1 MYQNVPA
8 PLDMANPYPKLNVDP
23 FSIPLKVQMTRDANG
38 TPSWRRFD
46 GTPFPATEPFN
57 AKNFTFIDPFIKTPY
72 VQQWTFNVQFE
83 PFRGNLLDIRYVGTR
98 GVGFMAKSNLAQAV
112 DPRVTPIN
120 GFTDIRSATGA
131 LINPD
136 FFVPSE
142 YLGLGR
148 QSGFR
153 VRSNYGMSTYHGLQV
168 NYRRRFQK
176 GLLMNAAYTLAKT
189 IDNISADGGQI
200 EHDARNAQNNRGPA
214 DFDRTQRFTMAF
226 VYEIPG
232 LLRNRGFGKQV
243 FSGWSL
249 NGMATIQSG
258 SPFSVVGSST
268 ANAYWAQV
276 SRVRVDFAPGQ
287 SIDTARKDG
296 SVQSRVDQFFNP
308 AAFMNSEDRWGNTGR
323 NILRGPSQRQF
334 DFALSKLVKFAEVY
348 SMEARLEAFNVFNQT
363 TFSNPNSTLPAAGY
377 GTMGAITSTIGGP
390 RTMQVALRLK
400 F

>member
-1 MYQNVPA
+1 
-8 PLDMANPYPKLNVDP
+8 
-23 FSIPLKVQMTRDANG
+23 
-38 TPSWRRFD
+38 
-46 GTPFPATEPFN
+46 
-57 AKNFTFIDPFIKTPY
+57 
-72 VQQWTFNVQFE
+72 
-83 PFRGNLLDIRYVGTR
+83 
-98 GVGFMAKSNLAQAV
+98 MAKSNLAQAV

-136 FFVPSE
+136 FFVPAE

-176 GLLMNAAYTLAKT
+176 GLLMNAAYTWAKT
-189 IDNISADGGQI
+189 IDNISSDGGQI

-214 DFDRTQRFTMAF
+214 DFDRTHRFTMAF

-232 LLRNRGFGKQV
+232 LLRNRGVGRQV

-276 SRVRVDFAPGQ
+276 SRVRVDFAPGE

-323 NILRGPSQRQF
+323 NILRGP
-334 DFALSKLVKFAEVY
+334 LSDSSISHYRKW
-348 SMEARLEAFNVFNQT
+348 
-363 TFSNPNSTLPAAGY
+363 
-377 GTMGAITSTIGGP
+377 
-390 RTMQVALRLK
+390 
-400 F
+400 